1 MNKIRTYQQN
11 GPCHGLYFSKG
22 TKDMP
27 HSRCDTC
34 SQGAVIEQEEEKE
47 DGVYMPIYYASC
59 KLCNIGKMFTQF
71 EMEALAV

>member
-1 MNKIRTYQQN
+1 
-11 GPCHGLYFSKG
+11 
-22 TKDMP
+22 MP